1 MKDTQSMWT
10 SGLVLRPSEEGDLP
24 QFYQWERLPEVHRF
38 FSISA
43 GQTPTDVEEAFRAG
57 EADEGTAQ
65 YTILRR
71 SDGRPIGRVVL
82 AGRIPGW
89 KAEIFRIYL
98 GELDQRGRGYGRQ
111 AMQAVLRRCFRDWA
125 MERVYLD
132 HYTGNP
138 AARLYLSLGFQYE
151 GVLRK
156 NCRKDGVLHDVHL
169 MSMLREE
176 YLRASAGWTEE

>member
-1 MKDTQSMWT
+1 MRDQQSLIT
-10 SGLVLRPSEEGDLP
+10 RDLVLRPSEASELP
-24 QFYQWERLPEVHRF
+24 QFYQWEHLPEVHRF

-43 GQTPTDVEEAFRAG
+43 QQSPADVEEAFRQW
-57 EADEGTAQ
+57 ETDPTAVQ

-71 SDGRPIGRVVL
+71 SDEAPLGRVIL
-82 AGRIPGW
+82 TDRIPGW
-89 KAEIFRIYL
+89 KVEIFRIYL
-98 GELDQRGRGYGRQ
+98 GELDQRGKGYGRQ
-111 AMQAVLRRCFRDWA
+111 AMQAVLRRCFEDWA

-138 AARLYLSLGFQYE
+138 AAQLYLSLGLQYE

-169 MSMLREE
+169 MSMLKEE
-176 YLRASAGWTEE
+176 YLRASADWDQP